1 MHSPQGAHNPLRFSR
16 ALLPSSFACKER
28 GKKTVLF
35 PLAEEAAI
43 LCKGPPGEGNGECT
57 ARRARTIP
65 FVSAGHSFRQAL
77 LVRKGA
83 KKQFSFRLRKRL
95 LSCARARLILPLW
108 PLHLNFMYT
117 CRKSHNEFTER
128 NLSIG
133 LCILAGSDAEWQYQ
147 FLRIV
152 FFNPLWNR
160 AVRYGKMENIKGNR
174 ENRLPFV
181 GVLRLE
187 RRTLCSQSRC
197 ANQLRHTPKYRLIFT
212 FVKSG
217 AKV

>member
-1 MHSPQGAHNPLRFSR
+1 M
-16 ALLPSSFACKER
+16 
-28 GKKTVLF
+28 
-35 PLAEEAAI
+35 
-43 LCKGPPGEGNGECT
+43 
-57 ARRARTIP
+57 
-65 FVSAGHSFRQAL
+65 
-77 LVRKGA
+77 
-83 KKQFSFRLRKRL
+83 L

-187 RRTLCSQSRC
+187 RRTLCSQSRY
-197 ANQLRHTPKYRLIFT
+197 ANQLRHTPNYSVVKYVFLWKWLQRYEYFLYLQKVCFIKR
-212 FVKSG
+212 KSDG
-217 AKV
+217 